1 MRRIL
6 MLNPNT
12 TVSMTDQMVAAART
26 YVSPDTEIVG
36 MNGHRG
42 VPFVA
47 SRAEAVIAAEVVL
60 ERLAELS
67 EPVDAAVIAAFG
79 DPGLGA
85 AREMMDFPVVGLA
98 EASMLTACMLG
109 RRFSIITFNQ
119 SLGPW
124 YRECVEL
131 HRMTDRLASIRIAR
145 GGFASVNSIR
155 EEKED
160 ELLLLAQAAIE
171 EDGADVL
178 LFGGGPL
185 AGLAGKLRQ
194 KIAVPVVEG
203 VAAAVLQ
210 AETLARLN
218 VRRPI
223 AGSYRRPPAKSSIG
237 LPPALE
243 RLIGSRSDG

>member
-1 MRRIL
+1 MRIL

-12 TVSMTDQMVAAART
+12 TVAMTEQMVATARG
-26 YVSPDTEIVG
+26 YVSADTEIVG

-47 SRAEAVIAAEVVL
+47 SRAEAAIAAAVVL

-85 AREMMDFPVVGLA
+85 AREMMDFPIVGLA

-109 RRFSIITFNQ
+109 RRFSIITFNH

-131 HRMTDRLASIRIAR
+131 HGMINRLASIRIVR

-155 EEKED
+155 DEKEQ
-160 ELLLLAQAAIE
+160 ELLVLARAAIE

-185 AGLAGKLRQ
+185 AGLAGKLRDQ
-194 KIAVPVVEG
+194 IEVPIVEG

-210 AETLARLN
+210 AETLARLKA
-218 VRRPI
+218 RRPA
-223 AGSYRRPPAKSSIG
+223 AGTYRRPPAKTSTG
-237 LPPALE
+237 LTPALE
-243 RLIGSRSDG
+243 RLIGNRPAD